1 MVVVLMAE
9 YSDRQLDVILN
20 IGKTPMECHVGPY
33 GCGKT
38 YSIEIALGLLCYRL
52 MSEGATGLNIVL
64 LGKTQQAVK
73 KNQCNVL
80 ADAFG
85 EDFKFD
91 KSVRDGKTKDAV
103 LFKQYIHIIG
113 FNDRSSESKFRG
125 LSNIFCIVHDE
136 AIFCTEEQF
145 SAILSRLRGTF
156 SPEYYDIFKKLGVS
170 PFFYICST
178 NPDSPMHWLKKRID
192 GGNTFNKVVNW
203 SYKDATYDTAK
214 QYYDKLFKLYPV
226 GSLDYNRY
234 LMGQW
239 CAAEGTIFKNFLEH
253 KDEYIVD
260 KVDKNKIG
268 FVHAGLDIGGN
279 KSGSSLVFTAFYKNV
294 ADGMIVLQSDKILAN
309 KGEIDPETLNNW
321 VIDQF
326 NKFYGTYRIAVAEL
340 SVDNAEQYIE
350 AGVRNALNKNSR
362 YCIPVGDAL
371 KIKIME
377 RVKFIQR
384 MFSLNMLHIYKDCT
398 TVINSL
404 GTLVYDDKKT
414 VDTVLDNG
422 TTDNDTF
429 DAFCYSFEKQI
440 RRFDYV

>member
-1 MVVVLMAE
+1 MRQ
-9 YSDRQLDVILN
+9 YSDKQLDIIKN
-20 IGKTPMECHVGPY
+20 IGKVPMECHVGPY

-38 YSIEIALGLLCYRL
+38 YSIEVALGVLCCRL
-52 MSEGATGLNIVL
+52 MRRGITGLNIVL
-64 LGKTQQAVK
+64 LGKTQQTVK

-80 ADAFG
+80 ADNFG

-91 KSVRDGKTKDAV
+91 KSVHDGKTKDAT
-103 LFKQYIHIIG
+103 LFKQYIHIVG
-113 FNDRSSESKFRG
+113 LNDRSSESKFRG

-136 AIFCTEEQF
+136 AIFCTEEQYN
-145 SAILSRLRGTF
+145 AILSRLRGSF
-156 SPEYYDIFKKLGVS
+156 NDKQREVFKEFGIT
-170 PFFYICST
+170 PCFYIAST
-178 NPDSPMHWLKKRID
+178 NPDSPMHWLKKKIDNNEFDRHITWTMHDALWDGAVKYYNGLLRI
-192 GGNTFNKVVNW
+192 
-203 SYKDATYDTAK
+203 
-214 QYYDKLFKLYPV
+214 YPV

-239 CAAEGTIFKNFLEH
+239 CAAEGTIFTNFLEH
-253 KDEYIVD
+253 KNDFIID
-260 KVDKNKIG
+260 KVDTSKIG

-279 KSGSSLVFTAFYKNV
+279 KSGSSLVFSGFYRNV
-294 ADGMIVLQSDKILAN
+294 ADGIVVLRSEKIIRT

-321 VIDQF
+321 VIEQF
-326 NKFYGTYRIAVAEL
+326 NIFYKKFNIPVAEL

-350 AGVRNALNKNSR
+350 AGVRNALNRSGR
-362 YCIPVGDAL
+362 YKVPVGDAL

-384 MFSLNMLHIYKDCT
+384 MFSLNMLHIYKECVTLSD
-398 TVINSL
+398 SL
-404 GTLVYDDKKT
+404 STLVYDSKKT

-440 RRFDYV
+440 HRFDYI